1 MNYEEYPEIFTT
13 NYGKTIKLLL
23 EGLTILNEK
32 YNDNRLDDFKKSIRT
47 DIALL
52 EEFLRVKS
60 ISEEVMCY
68 RDYQCIKLYVDELI
82 NAYQ

>member
-60 ISEEVMCY
+60 ISEVVMCD